1 MRSKHSRKERPEYSP
16 ELTTTA
22 FSLSVQAVAWM
33 STSVSSAGAITWRI
47 GSPNRSANSWSRSS
61 WPGTD
66 MTAPVP

>member
-1 MRSKHSRKERPEYSP
+1 
-16 ELTTTA
+16 
-22 FSLSVQAVAWM
+22 M
-33 STSVSSAGAITWRI
+33 STSVSSAGAMTWRI